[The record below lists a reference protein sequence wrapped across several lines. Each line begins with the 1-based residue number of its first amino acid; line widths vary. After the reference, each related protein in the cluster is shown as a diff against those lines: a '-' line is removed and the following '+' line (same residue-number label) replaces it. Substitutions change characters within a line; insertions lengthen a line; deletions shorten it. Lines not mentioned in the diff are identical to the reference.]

1 LSGAQVAN
9 FVGGGAKSTH
19 FRLRPNHL
27 GGIWGATAPQKIFE
41 EISLKLLIFRA
52 QKAVITPVIIG
63 KSPKIDAWID
73 GASPCVEN

>member
-1 LSGAQVAN
+1 V
-9 FVGGGAKSTH
+9 V
-19 FRLRPNHL
+19 
-27 GGIWGATAPQKIFE
+27 PQKIFE
-41 EISLKLLIFRA
+41 KNQFEITHFRA